1 MSWCILPFLV
11 GPNFGDRTIST
22 EKTIDE
28 MYLPDT
34 VDGSKNPAS
43 FKLQI
48 V

>member
-1 MSWCILPFLV
+1 MYFKGELPFLV

-28 MYLPDT
+28 NVSTWLLMF
-34 VDGSKNPAS
+34 S